1 MVNLIVYFCLYSK
14 VKFFL
19 TKGLL
24 VMKYILKKNL
34 QFVIVLSLMFW
45 FMPATLNAY
54 NVVAGQ
60 GSSGEQVEQ
69 IQAMLSEVRLYYGE
83 QDGVFGP
90 QTVQAVKAFQ
100 KKVRKAQTGLVDK
113 SLYKLLVFK
122 SRLDFSR
129 VQKTWIMEAT
139 AYSAYDP
146 GCSGRTS
153 TGRVLRKGIIAVDP
167 MVIPLG
173 TEVYIAGYGH
183 AIADDQGGA
192 VKGNVIDIAFDTHG
206 EALRFGRKTVKV
218 YIL

>member
-1 MVNLIVYFCLYSK
+1 MVCL
-14 VKFFL
+14 
-19 TKGLL
+19 
-24 VMKYILKKNL
+24 
-34 QFVIVLSLMFW
+34 
-45 FMPATLNAY
+45 MPNTTDAY
-54 NVVAGQ
+54 NVVAKPGN
-60 GSSGEQVEQ
+60 SGEQVEQ
-69 IQAMLSEVRLYYGE
+69 IQAMLSEVGLYYGN
-83 QDGVFGP
+83 QDGDFGP

-122 SRLDFSR
+122 SKLDFSR
-129 VQKTWIMEAT
+129 VQKTWTMEAT

-153 TGRVLRKGIIAVDP
+153 TGRALRKGIIAVDP

-183 AIADDQGGA
+183 AIADDQGGSI
-192 VKGNVIDIAFDTHG
+192 KGNVIDIAFDSHV
-206 EALRFGRKTVKV
+206 EALRFGRRTVKV